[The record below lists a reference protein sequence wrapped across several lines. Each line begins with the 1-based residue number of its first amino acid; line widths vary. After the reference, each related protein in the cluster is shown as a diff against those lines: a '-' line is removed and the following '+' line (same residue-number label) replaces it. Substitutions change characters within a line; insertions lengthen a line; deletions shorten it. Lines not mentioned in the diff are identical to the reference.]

1 MNMRSLTLEEKTLIM
16 SFAYRLKEGERQQ
29 LLADL
34 EQATAAPM
42 THDGAIIMFEIAGYQ
57 RPPYRGQHPFGVEG
71 KMFDR
76 DGADLTVL
84 LHADE
89 NGRLL
94 ELEFIRWN
102 EGDLLGPKWETL
114 TLY

>member
-1 MNMRSLTLEEKTLIM
+1 MNMRPLTREEKTLIAN
-16 SFAYRLKEGERQQ
+16 FANRLQEGERRQ

-42 THDGAIIMFEIAGYQ
+42 TRDAAIIMFEIAGYQ

-71 KMFDR
+71 KMFDK

-84 LHADE
+84 LHADK

-94 ELEFIRWN
+94 ELEFIRWG
-102 EGDLLGPKWETL
+102 EGDLLGQKWETL